1 MKCLRNA
8 KDDGGQLQVNIQ
20 DHSLLDTQCVSLVA
34 LQPSQRESQGANGGG
49 RGLEG
54 RIYAY
59 FLLISCRALPLHD
72 SYLPSG
78 AANRQK

>member
-34 LQPSQRESQGANGGG
+34 LQPSQRESQGGG
-49 RGLEG
+49 RWLEG

-78 AANRQK
+78 TANRQK